1 MNKQTPRLPSWLI
14 PINLQSYNKDRRS
27 PYEMALYAIIIW
39 LSNILALSV
48 PDEGCF
54 RNASCALNL
63 ISTFSIRFCFLSF
76 AL

>member
-1 MNKQTPRLPSWLI
+1 MNKQTPRLPSRLI

-63 ISTFSIRFCFLSF
+63 ISTFLISFCFLSF